1 MELWASRFQ
10 FSTKRKSGKSGKSGR
25 YAVGARTKANRYVGK
40 SNWPSCAREEWMAVE
55 EAAKKEKKAVLVV
68 GDPRFRFTR
77 FLETCSAVRLSK
89 LGIVGT
95 ELLDSDT

>member
-1 MELWASRFQ
+1 
-10 FSTKRKSGKSGKSGR
+10 
-25 YAVGARTKANRYVGK
+25 
-40 SNWPSCAREEWMAVE
+40 MAVE